1 MTVIDEGQFAQGLG
15 DEDGAVFTVA
25 VVEGVGSGDDTVEE
39 SVDGLIEGPG
49 TADDVF
55 GTIVTG
61 ISDGFTINNDF
72 AHVHTIRTD
81 EDSVNTESLGESG
94 NLVTGVRTE
103 DVEDGETLSDLGEV
117 GTSTEGSLISQ
128 FADTSAARIALS
140 GAGRA

>member
-1 MTVIDEGQFAQGLG
+1 MTVIDEGQFAQGLR
-15 DEDGAVFTVA
+15 DVDGAVFTVA

-61 ISDGFTINNDF
+61 ISDGFTINDDW

-81 EDSVNTESLGESG
+81 EDSVNTESLGEGG

-117 GTSTEGSLISQ
+117 GTSTEGSLIGQ

-140 GAGRA
+140 GAG